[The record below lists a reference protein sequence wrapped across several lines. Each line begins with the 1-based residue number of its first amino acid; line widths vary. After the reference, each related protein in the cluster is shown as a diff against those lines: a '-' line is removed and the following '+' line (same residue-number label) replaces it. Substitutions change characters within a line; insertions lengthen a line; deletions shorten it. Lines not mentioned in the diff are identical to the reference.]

1 MHVGGWSR
9 RQERILQCSQRG
21 IASTTQAADS
31 AHTVQ
36 HGAHNV
42 QQDSHDAQNL
52 AAVIVKSEAGDRGPT
67 LPLAAATAAT
77 VAAVVV
83 HNELA
88 VYSLAIVAVAVVLA
102 PPSTMLAAEKRR

>member
-1 MHVGGWSR
+1 MCSADIIAADERV
-9 RQERILQCSQRG
+9 RQRE

-88 VYSLAIVAVAVVLA
+88 VYSLAIVAVAAVVLA